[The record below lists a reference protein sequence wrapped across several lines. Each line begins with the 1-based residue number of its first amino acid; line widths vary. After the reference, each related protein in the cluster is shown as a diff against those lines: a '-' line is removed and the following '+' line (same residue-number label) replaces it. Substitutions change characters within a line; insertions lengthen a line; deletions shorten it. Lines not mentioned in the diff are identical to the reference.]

1 MNTRTW
7 KNMRSGLVR
16 RILSLTLAAVM
27 LCGLLPGLPA
37 PEAEA
42 AEWMEP
48 YLETL
53 TDWGVMRG
61 SSAGDLN
68 PDRVLTR
75 AEFVTMI
82 NRAFG
87 YTERGTTPFRDVPE
101 NAWYADDINIAYQ
114 AGYFQ
119 GTSENTATPLG
130 RVTREQ
136 AAVLLGRNLRMQGVP
151 GVNSDFSDYREMG
164 NWSRG
169 LVQECAER
177 GIIQGYAD
185 GTFRPKNYIT
195 RGQMACFLVRALG
208 TLVSEPGERIAGGV
222 YGNLTINSPD
232 VKLKDT
238 VVTGNLYLT
247 GGVGLGGVKLENVK
261 VLGRIIVAGGGESE
275 GGEASIRSW
284 RSTALPT
291 IS

>member
-1 MNTRTW
+1 MNTNKRGW
-7 KNMRSGLVR
+7 KSVRSGLAKRV
-16 RILSLTLAAVM
+16 LSLALAAVT
-27 LCGLLPGLPA
+27 LWSLLPRLT

-53 TDWGVMRG
+53 VDWGVMRG
-61 SSAGDLN
+61 SNTGDLN

-75 AEFVTMI
+75 AEFVTMV

-87 YTERGTTPFRDVPE
+87 YTERGATPFQDVPE

-119 GTSENTATPLG
+119 GTSETTAGPMG

-136 AAVLLGRNLRMQGVP
+136 AAVMLGRNLRMQGIP
-151 GVNSDFSDYREMG
+151 GVNSDFSDFRDMG

-169 LVQECAER
+169 MVQECAEM
-177 GIIQGYAD
+177 GIIQGYSD
-185 GTFRPKNYIT
+185 GTFRPRNYIT

-208 TLVSEPGERIAGGV
+208 TLVKNPGER
-222 YGNLTINSPD
+222 SEERR
-232 VKLKDT
+232 
-238 VVTGNLYLT
+238 
-247 GGVGLGGVKLENVK
+247 VGKECRL
-261 VLGRIIVAGGGESE
+261 
-275 GGEASIRSW
+275 
-284 RSTALPT
+284 
-291 IS
+291 